1 MLKYNIFHLK
11 MEQNK
16 RIWYFLSECNVNGDI
31 LRRWYLSS
39 ELEVDWEAT
48 RGKTYQTESPSA

>member
-1 MLKYNIFHLK
+1 